1 MCNKQATNS
10 LTLQIKITLLN
21 SGIYNTKM
29 NSNVTYELWVIMMCQ
44 CRLISRNKCTTL
56 VRNIDNGRGYVYVG
70 AEDI

>member
-1 MCNKQATNS
+1 MVNYR
-10 LTLQIKITLLN
+10 L
-21 SGIYNTKM
+21 G
-29 NSNVTYELWVIMMCQ
+29 VIMMCQ